1 MIKDI
6 DSFLRYF
13 DAVHRRAVRDI
24 GALPPEAEG
33 WAPARAL
40 RPVRQAQGMQALGE
54 RNENG
59 WGIGEIVRHMAG
71 SRLYFARAY
80 RGEGWIADWPPPI
93 DTEVQ
98 STWLPALEAS
108 AAEFRRRVEG
118 TPDEWLTRKVPLI
131 DSEGTISGWR
141 ILMMMVEHDIH
152 HRSQIDTYAGL
163 QGWEVPDIYGRS
175 AEQVGL
181 ARDRQRGLHGDTASG

>member
-1 MIKDI
+1 MITDI
-6 DSFLRYF
+6 DAFLRYF
-13 DAVHRRAVRDI
+13 DGVHRRALRDI

-33 WAPARAL
+33 WAPS
-40 RPVRQAQGMQALGE
+40 VGE
-54 RNENG
+54 GENA

-71 SRLYFARAY
+71 ARIYFARAY

-93 DTEVQ
+93 TESQ
-98 STWLPALEAS
+98 SSWLPALEAS

-118 TPDEWLTRKVPLI
+118 TPPEWLRRKVPLL
-131 DSEGTISGWR
+131 DSEGAISGWR
-141 ILMMMVEHDIH
+141 ILMMMLEHEIH

-163 QGWEVPDIYGRS
+163 QGWEVPDIFGRS

-181 ARDRQRGLHGDTASG
+181 QRPRQRELHPDS

>member
-1 MIKDI
+1 MITDI

-24 GALPPEAEG
+24 GALPPEAER
-33 WAPARAL
+33 WAPPRAL
-40 RPVRQAQGMQALGE
+40 RQAQGE
-54 RNENG
+54 RNESA
-59 WGIGEIVRHMAG
+59 WGIGEVVRHMAG
-71 SRLYFARAY
+71 SRIYFARAY
-80 RGEGWIADWPPPI
+80 RGEGWIADWPPPVN
-93 DTEVQ
+93 TEKQ

-108 AAEFRRRVEG
+108 AAEFRRRIEG
-118 TPDEWLTRKVPLI
+118 TPDEWLARRVPLI

-141 ILMMMVEHDIH
+141 ILMMMAEHDIH

-163 QGWEVPDIYGRS
+163 NGWEPPHIYGRS

-181 ARDRQRGLHGDTASG
+181 ERDRQRELHGDTASG